1 MFFLDQHGKYRSGT
15 TQNTMVLK
23 NVDGILHSTKFE
35 WNKKDKLFED
45 RIGQPLSPNECSNLI
60 TVHYVVQTHKKDAN
74 IKKKNTYVLKA
85 PSGFEALENAC
96 LVEYGGPKKSDKTSL
111 NELHEPHGNARNTQQ
126 PYVRTNP
133 LVIQEIVKL
142 IKQSLP
148 NREIYEKQRNPF
160 EPSQG
165 VRKTQTIKDQR
176 KKFSDPKGSL
186 AQQVSKIV
194 EEYVSN
200 TGHKIVQKVFY
211 EEPGKPPII
220 ILYEDHMIDSIRANC
235 TSKAL
240 HPSVLGC
247 DRTFDVSL
255 CFVTQTAFLNRNLKR
270 TRTQNNPAQYGPV
283 MLHWDGAE
291 SAYKRFF
298 SVIKEEVGASFAVEL
313 TGKKLLPKHLQDD
326 AVENENEE
334 DPDVVEEGDI
344 LFGSDEEKAMCSA
357 AEKVFGRG
365 KFFRCTLHIEKNIK
379 RHLRRTSTKKMND
392 IVYRWVHAPN
402 AVTKAM
408 SKADFEK
415 AVLEIDQTVFD
426 PRFFK
431 KLVCTTWTYI
441 VWPRLETKCIPFN
454 WKNNMTEA
462 LNRVIKL
469 YIDWNPECLIEI
481 IDIFPRLFTKQY

>member
-1 MFFLDQHGKYRSGT
+1 MTDQTNLNIIFNINTLD
-15 TQNTMVLK
+15 
-23 NVDGILHSTKFE
+23 
-35 WNKKDKLFED
+35 
-45 RIGQPLSPNECSNLI
+45 
-60 TVHYVVQTHKKDAN
+60 
-74 IKKKNTYVLKA
+74 
-85 PSGFEALENAC
+85 
-96 LVEYGGPKKSDKTSL
+96 
-111 NELHEPHGNARNTQQ
+111 
-126 PYVRTNP
+126 
-133 LVIQEIVKL
+133 
-142 IKQSLP
+142 
-148 NREIYEKQRNPF
+148 
-160 EPSQG
+160 
-165 VRKTQTIKDQR
+165 
-176 KKFSDPKGSL
+176 
-186 AQQVSKIV
+186 
-194 EEYVSN
+194 
-200 TGHKIVQKVFY
+200 
-211 EEPGKPPII
+211 
-220 ILYEDHMIDSIRANC
+220 
-235 TSKAL
+235 
-240 HPSVLGC
+240 
-247 DRTFDVSL
+247 
-255 CFVTQTAFLNRNLKR
+255 RNLKR

-283 MLHWDGAE
+283 MLDWDGAE

-469 YIDWNPECLIEI
+469 YIDWCPKCLIEI
-481 IDIFPRLFTKQY
+481 IDIFSRLFTKQYFDFVQAIYGDSDLEFEPWMAHFRMGRDKFENLKGPKEAHLMVGKKQKEHIDKALRGPTKKETTCVSNDGNLSFDPKWANIKKKPGKLI